1 MHCLSLTCCNQYRHT
16 FATLSFVAEIFI
28 FLYVGMDALD
38 IEKWRF
44 VKGRCGDR
52 TLENSNELKIFH
64 SISVYDC
71 LDTEI
76 IYYLFTWAQIS
87 FFCSPGTS
95 VAASAMLMGLIMAG
109 RAAFVFPLSFLT
121 NLAKKSPTE
130 KISIK
135 QQVCFLFTWCYQ
147 FLHLHKYINLHNHT
161 PNFRLSYGG
170 LVSWEVRYLWHLLT
184 IR

>member
-1 MHCLSLTCCNQYRHT
+1 MRWQNTWELQWIENLPQYFCIWLPWYRNH
-16 FATLSFVAEIFI
+16 LLFVYMGSNFI
-28 FLYVGMDALD
+28 
-38 IEKWRF
+38 
-44 VKGRCGDR
+44 
-52 TLENSNELKIFH
+52 
-64 SISVYDC
+64 
-71 LDTEI
+71 
-76 IYYLFTWAQIS
+76 
-87 FFCSPGTS
+87 FCSPGTS

>member
-1 MHCLSLTCCNQYRHT
+1 MTEHLKTPMNWKSST
-16 FATLSFVAEIFI
+16 V
-28 FLYVGMDALD
+28 FLYMTAL
-38 IEKWRF
+38 IQKSSIICLH
-44 VKGRCGDR
+44 G
-52 TLENSNELKIFH
+52 LKFH
-64 SISVYDC
+64 
-71 LDTEI
+71 
-76 IYYLFTWAQIS
+76 
-87 FFCSPGTS
+87 FCSPGTS

-147 FLHLHKYINLHNHT
+147 FLHLYKYINLHNHT